1 MGIKYGNLNVDEKYS
16 GILEPNLYF
25 DSILVP
31 GVTYTDKYQT
41 GPAGGIY
48 VHKLDTTAV
57 TVGTPGR
64 DFTDEASS
72 DTLIPILL
80 NNNYMKSKKIYGVQA
95 AAVDFDLANEQL
107 STATQEIKESRQQSA
122 LGCLVNEGTKSN
134 GDAITAN
141 AVDAVLDEAA
151 KIKKGKANVVLCS
164 PDFYA
169 LVLKENGKDFTPAK
183 NDEVAATGAIG
194 DLYGFTWIRA
204 AGLGEAEAKYYD
216 STGTLKTVALHK
228 APTTSVDGSAVDFIL
243 YNSETLSIIDNL
255 ESFRIVDSENF
266 TGSKAQAELNT
277 GMKVTTPALA
287 RVRTHTIAKTGA

>member
-1 MGIKYGNLNVDEKYS
+1 MAIKYGNLNVDEKYS
-16 GILEPNLYF
+16 DILEPNLFY
-25 DSILVP
+25 DSIMVP

-80 NNNYMKSKKIYGVQA
+80 NNNYMKSKKIYRVQA
-95 AAVDFDLANEQL
+95 AAVAFDIANEQL
-107 STATQEIKESRQQSA
+107 ATATQEIKESRQQSA
-122 LGCLVNEGTKSN
+122 LGCLVQEGTKSN
-134 GDAITAN
+134 GAAITAN

-164 PDFYA
+164 TDFYA

-204 AGLGEAEAKYYD
+204 AGLSDDDAKYYD
-216 STGTLKTVALHK
+216 STGTLKTVPLHK
-228 APTTSVDGSAVDFIL
+228 AATNTVDGSAVDFIL
-243 YNSETLSIIDNL
+243 YNNETLSIIDNL
-255 ESFRIVDSENF
+255 ESFRLVDSESF
-266 TGSKAQAELNT
+266 TGSKAQVELNT
-277 GMKVTTPALA
+277 GMKVTTPGLV
-287 RVRTHTIAKTGA
+287 RVRTHTIAKG

>member
-48 VHKLDTTAV
+48 VHKLNTTAV

-64 DFTDEASS
+64 DFSDEASS

-122 LGCLVNEGTKSN
+122 LGCLVQEGTTSTVKT
-134 GDAITAN
+134 AITTG
-141 AVDAVLDEAA
+141 AVNAVLDEAA
-151 KIKKGKANVVLCS
+151 QIKKGKANVVLCS

-169 LVLKENGKDFTPAK
+169 LVLKESGKNFTPVK

-204 AGLGEAEAKYYD
+204 AGLGEQEAKYYD
-216 STGTLKTVALHK
+216 STGTLKTVALSK
-228 APTTSVDGSAVDFIL
+228 TTPVDFIL
-243 YNSETLSIIDNL
+243 YNSEALSIVDNL
-255 ESFRIVDSENF
+255 ESYRIVDSENF
-266 TGSKAQAELNT
+266 TGSKAQVEINT
-277 GMKVTTPALA
+277 GMKVTTPALV
-287 RVRTHTIAKTGA
+287 RVRVHTAG

>member
-95 AAVDFDLANEQL
+95 AAVDFDIANEQL
-107 STATQEIKESRQQSA
+107 SIATQEIKESRQQSA
-122 LGCLVNEGTKSN
+122 LGCLVQEGTKSN
-134 GDAITAN
+134 GAAITAN

-151 KIKKGKANVVLCS
+151 KIKKGKANVVFCS

-204 AGLGEAEAKYYD
+204 AGLGEQEAKYYD
-216 STGTLKTVALHK
+216 STGTLKTVALSK
-228 APTTSVDGSAVDFIL
+228 TTPVDFIL
-243 YNSETLSIIDNL
+243 YNSEALSIVDNL
-255 ESFRIVDSENF
+255 ESYRIVDSENF
-266 TGSKAQAELNT
+266 TGSKAQVEINT
-277 GMKVTTPALA
+277 GMKVTTPALV
-287 RVRTHTIAKTGA
+287 RVRTHTVG

>member
-1 MGIKYGNLNVDEKYS
+1 MAIKYGNLNVDEKYS

-95 AAVDFDLANEQL
+95 AAVSFDLANEQL
-107 STATQEIKESRQQSA
+107 STATREIKESRQQSA
-122 LGCLVNEGTKSN
+122 LGCLVQEGTKSN
-134 GDAITAN
+134 GAAITAN

-216 STGTLKTVALHK
+216 STGTLKTVALFK
-228 APTTSVDGSAVDFIL
+228 AATSAADGSAVDFIL
-243 YNSETLSIIDNL
+243 YNSETLSIVDNL
-255 ESFRIVDSENF
+255 ESYRIVDSENF

-277 GMKVTTPALA
+277 GMKVTTPTLA
-287 RVRTHTIAKTGA
+287 RVRTHTIAKG

>member
-1 MGIKYGNLNVDEKYS
+1 MAIKYGNLNVDEKYS

-95 AAVDFDLANEQL
+95 AAVSFDLANEQL

-122 LGCLVNEGTKSN
+122 LGCLVQEGTKSN
-134 GDAITAN
+134 GAAITAN

-164 PDFYA
+164 PEFYA

-228 APTTSVDGSAVDFIL
+228 AATTAADGSAVDFIL
-243 YNSETLSIIDNL
+243 YNSEALSIVDNL
-255 ESFRIVDSENF
+255 ESYRIVDSENF

-277 GMKVTTPALA
+277 GMKVTTAELA
-287 RVRTHTIAKTGA
+287 RVRTHTIAKG